1 MSYELC
7 QGQRKDYKELADT
20 KLLQAKRSSKHDTDK
35 LFAVEIVEE
44 EENRVKIHYTG
55 YSSKH
60 DEWRDKEDIVEPTV
74 ASSEAGRYKLLDI
87 HEILAYAIKSSLVSG
102 RDGDP
107 AARVE
112 VPFDRLIFQGGLKLA
127 GKLVKVV
134 RGEEHYGI
142 TQHKDLTPYLGE
154 KWLIRGIN
162 AHLDFCAVLA
172 ETVTYYLHKKAPIN
186 DFLSS
191 ETISG
196 GYVLIF
202 KFVRFDGVKDQLATF
217 NVTV

>member
-1 MSYELC
+1 MSYEPR
-7 QGQRKDYKELADT
+7 QGQGKDYKELADT
-20 KLLQAKRSSKHDTDK
+20 KLPRAKRSSKHDMDK
-35 LFAVEIVEE
+35 LYAVEIVE

-60 DEWRDKEDIVEPTV
+60 DEWRDKEDIVEPII
-74 ASSEAGRYKLLDI
+74 ASSEAGRYKPLDV

-107 AARVE
+107 AVRVE
-112 VPFDRLIFQGGLKLA
+112 VPFDRLIFQGLKLA

-134 RGEEHYGI
+134 QGEEHYGI
-142 TQHKDLTPYLGE
+142 TQHKDLTPHLGE
-154 KWLIRGIN
+154 KWFIRGIN

-172 ETVTYYLHKKAPIN
+172 ETVAYYLHKKAPIN
-186 DFLSS
+186 DFSSS

-202 KFVRFDGVKDQLATF
+202 KFVRFDGVKDQLTTF
-217 NVTV
+217 NVTVK